1 MQRVGPGGLG
11 WGWITL
17 PTLKAFS
24 YGLLVV
30 LLGIPFAGP
39 HAAMGASYPERPVRL
54 VVPSVP
60 GGGTDISMRI
70 VAPKLAELLEQQF
83 VIDNRGGAAGNI
95 GAEFVAKAAPDGY
108 TLLAVVASHT
118 SNPYVMKKV
127 SYDLDRDFAPISL
140 VVIVPSLLV
149 SHPSLP
155 AGNVKELIA
164 FARARPGELQYA
176 SAGLG
181 SAPHLMMALFNNM
194 AGLDMIHVPYKGAGP
209 ALIDIMAGHVP
220 MMVGNILST
229 RPLVRSG
236 KLRSYGVTSARRSNA
251 APEIPTI
258 AEGGLTGYD
267 AATWFGLLAPAATPR
282 DIIVKLHS
290 TAVRAVQDPVI
301 RQRYAGD
308 GAEPAPSASPEE
320 FREFMRAESR
330 KWAKVIRDAKIQ
342 PE

>member
-1 MQRVGPGGLG
+1 
-11 WGWITL
+11 
-17 PTLKAFS
+17 
-24 YGLLVV
+24 
-30 LLGIPFAGP
+30 
-39 HAAMGASYPERPVRL
+39 
-54 VVPSVP
+54 
-60 GGGTDISMRI
+60 
-70 VAPKLAELLEQQF
+70 
-83 VIDNRGGAAGNI
+83 
-95 GAEFVAKAAPDGY
+95 
-108 TLLAVVASHT
+108 
-118 SNPYVMKKV
+118 MKKV

-155 AGNVKELIA
+155 ARNVKELIA
-164 FARARPGELQYA
+164 FARARPGQLQYA

-194 AGLDMIHVPYKGAGP
+194 AGLDMIHVAYKGAGP

-220 MMVGNILST
+220 MMVGNILSSL
-229 RPLVRSG
+229 PLVKSG
-236 KLRSYGVTSARRSNA
+236 RVRSYGVTSARRSSA

-258 AEGGLTGYD
+258 AEGGLAGYD

-282 DIIVKLHS
+282 DIIMKLHG
-290 TAVRAVQDPVI
+290 TAVRAVQDPVVQ
-301 RQRYAGD
+301 QRYVSD
-308 GAEPAPSASPEE
+308 GAEPATSASPEE

>member
-1 MQRVGPGGLG
+1 M
-11 WGWITL
+11 
-17 PTLKAFS
+17 
-24 YGLLVV
+24 V

-39 HAAMGASYPERPVRL
+39 RAAFGAPYPERPIRL

-60 GGGTDISMRI
+60 GGGTDLSMRV
-70 VAPKLAELLEQQF
+70 VAPKLAELLEQQI

-95 GAEFVAKAAPDGY
+95 GAEIVAKAPADGY

-118 SNPYVMKKV
+118 SNPHLMKKV

-140 VVIVPSLLV
+140 IVIVPSLLV

-155 AGNVKELIA
+155 AKNVKELVA
-164 FARARPGELQYA
+164 FARARPGQLQFA

-181 SAPHLMMALFNNM
+181 SAPHLMMALFNNL
-194 AGLDMIHVPYKGAGP
+194 AGLDMIHVAYKGAGP

-220 MMVGNILST
+220 MMVGNILSSL
-229 RPLVRSG
+229 PMVKSG
-236 KLRSYGVTSARRSNA
+236 KVRAYGVTTAKRSGA

-258 AEGGLTGYD
+258 VEGGLKGYD
-267 AATWFGLLAPAATPR
+267 AATWFGLLVPAATPR
-282 DIIVKLHS
+282 DIVMKLHG

-301 RQRYAGD
+301 RQRYTNEG
-308 GAEPAPSASPEE
+308 GEPTTSASPEA
-320 FREFMRAESR
+320 FREFMRAEGR

>member
-1 MQRVGPGGLG
+1 MGGLG
-11 WGWITL
+11 KKRAISPL
-17 PTLKAFS
+17 LAL
-24 YGLLVV
+24 GLLV
-30 LLGIPFAGP
+30 AGP
-39 HAAMGASYPERPVRL
+39 LPAAGASYPDRPVRL

-70 VAPKLAELLEQQF
+70 VAPKLAEILEQQV

-95 GAEFVAKAAPDGY
+95 GAEFVAKATPDGY

-118 SNPYVMKKV
+118 SNPYVMRKV

-155 AGNVKELIA
+155 ARNLKELIA
-164 FARARPGELQYA
+164 FARARPGELQFA

-236 KLRSYGVTSARRSNA
+236 KLRSYGVTTARRSSA

-282 DIIVKLHS
+282 DIVAKLHD
-290 TAVRAVQDPVI
+290 TVLRALQDPVI
-301 RQRYAGD
+301 RQRYTGD
-308 GAEPAPSASPEE
+308 GAEPSPSASPEE

-330 KWAKVIRDAKIQ
+330 KWAKVIRDAKIR